1 MLNRILFSP
10 DGGVALAPAAPAA
23 PPKPAAAPSPA
34 PKPAAAAVVAPT
46 PEPSDDPFEAPKR
59 PDAATPPKPAGAD
72 LAAPP
77 RLTDVDIDKMA
88 PGPLRQRVKQLNAE
102 KESFTS
108 EKSKLESK
116 IKEFESRGVDTS
128 ALTTR
133 LSVIEKERDS
143 ALAELRAARQEASP
157 EFIEKY
163 DKPFNRAANS
173 TKAKIEQLQVVGS
186 EDGLVPARPATWADF
201 TTLYGLPVGKAI
213 EQANAMFG
221 TSASFV
227 ISKLEQL
234 RDLDDARANALQEE
248 KAQFKERTAKD
259 IADQAVKR
267 QGVGKLWVETNQR
280 LSQSDAYKVDQSDAE
295 LTEAAK
301 HAEKV
306 FDTTIEVNSEDSL
319 KQKVLKDAHIKQK
332 TIGYSVR
339 GIIINRQKAEI
350 EALKK
355 QVDELK
361 GTAPGSVQRPGGGAD
376 GAAAETDED
385 WEAAAI
391 REVKAKGG

>member
-10 DGGVALAPAAPAA
+10 DGAVAIPAAGSATPKSTPSSTTPPASSAPPPAA
-23 PPKPAAAPSPA
+23 SAPS
-34 PKPAAAAVVAPT
+34 VVD
-46 PEPSDDPFEAPKR
+46 DDPFSPPKR
-59 PDAATPPKPAGAD
+59 PDSPPAAKPAANG
-72 LAAPP
+72 AAPVSP
-77 RLTDVDIDKMA
+77 DIDKLA
-88 PGPLRQRVKQLNAE
+88 PKELRERVKQLNAE
-102 KESFTS
+102 KEAFGS
-108 EKSKLESK
+108 EKSKLEAK

-133 LSVIEKERDS
+133 LTAIEKERDA
-143 ALAELRAARQEASP
+143 ALADLRAARQEASP

-163 DKPFNRAANS
+163 DKPFNRTANS
-173 TKAKIEQLQVVGS
+173 TKAKIEQLQVINP
-186 EDGLVPARPATWADF
+186 EDQSTRPATWADF

-221 TSASFV
+221 ATAPFV
-227 ISKLEQL
+227 INKLEQL

-259 IADQAVKR
+259 IAEQAKNR
-267 QGVGKLWVETNQR
+267 EGVGKLWMDTNKR
-280 LSQSDAYKVDQSDAE
+280 LSQSDSYKVDPTDAE
-295 LTEAAK
+295 LSEAAK
-301 HAEKV
+301 HAETV
-306 FDTTIEVNSEDSL
+306 FDSSINAADKDDFV

-350 EALKK
+350 ETLKK
-355 QVDELK
+355 QIDELK
-361 GTAPGSVQRPGGGAD
+361 GTAPGGVQRAGGAD
-376 GAAAETDED
+376 AEKVENDED